1 MDLNQY
7 DVENLKSALSE
18 LKTAYLNFFRID
30 KLVSWFTK
38 KMGGNSSA

>member
-18 LKTAYLNFFRID
+18 LMTTYLHLFRID
-30 KLVSWFTK
+30 RLVSWFTK
-38 KMGGNSSA
+38 KMGGDSSA